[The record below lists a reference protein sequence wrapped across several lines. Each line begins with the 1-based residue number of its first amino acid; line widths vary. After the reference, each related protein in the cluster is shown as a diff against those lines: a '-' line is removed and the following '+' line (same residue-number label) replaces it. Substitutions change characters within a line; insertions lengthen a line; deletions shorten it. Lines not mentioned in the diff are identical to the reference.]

1 MSAKTGGGA
10 QAEGGAKADVTV
22 LRTLREMPST
32 VRVLMIGNLV
42 SNLAAFLNAF
52 LVLYLLHEGFTAW
65 ESGVVLTALMVGRI
79 LGSAAGG
86 TAADRFGYR
95 WTIIGSTAATAALT
109 AAIVYVPNVW
119 VGVLV
124 AGGAGLTATSFRPA
138 AMARVVELTPDERQV
153 MTFSIW
159 RATFNIGSTLG
170 PLGAALLLTWFG
182 SYVPLFFAD
191 AATSLCYGLVALLVL
206 PADAARTGRK
216 KDGQQAEKAAK
227 QPAPGY
233 RKVFADGRFVLV
245 VLGLFLTSVAYIQ
258 MNSSLPLF
266 VTDSGFDSRIYAV
279 MLAINGGMVIALE
292 LWLSKWTQKAPIGI
306 PMAAGMALL
315 GLGYLTYLGPSM
327 TWVLIAGT
335 IVWTCGE
342 LVAAPSM
349 LAYPG
354 LVAPAELRGRYIG
367 LATLATQIA
376 YSAGPVVGVTAWHW
390 WGTKL
395 WVLTGACAG
404 AAAVCVALGAGLRTR
419 PKPRELHVSKERESE
434 PA

>member
-1 MSAKTGGGA
+1 
-10 QAEGGAKADVTV
+10 
-22 LRTLREMPST
+22 MPST
-32 VRVLMIGNLV
+32 VRVLMLGNLV

-52 LVLYLLHEGFTAW
+52 LVLYLLHEGFSAW

-79 LGSAAGG
+79 LGSAVGG

-95 WTIIGSTAATAALT
+95 WTIIGSTAATAVLT
-109 AAIVYVPNVW
+109 ALIVYVPNVW

-124 AGGAGLTATSFRPA
+124 AGAAGLTATAFRPA

-170 PLGAALLLTWFG
+170 PLAAALLLTWFG

-191 AATSLCYGLVALLVL
+191 AATSLCYCLVALLVL
-206 PADAARTGRK
+206 PADAARTESRPEERK
-216 KDGQQAEKAAK
+216 DQEDAAAEAAK

-233 RKVFADGRFVLV
+233 RKVFADGRFLLV

-266 VTDSGFDSRIYAV
+266 VTESGFDSRIYAI
-279 MLAINGGMVIALE
+279 MLAINGFMVIALE
-292 LWLSKWTQKAPIGI
+292 LWLSKWTQKAPIGL

-315 GLGYLTYLGPSM
+315 GLGYLTYLGPSQ
-327 TWVLIAGT
+327 TWILLAGT

-342 LVAAPSM
+342 LIAAPSM

-354 LVAPAELRGRYIG
+354 LVAPAALRGRYIG

-376 YSAGPVVGVTAWHW
+376 YSVGPVVGVTAWHW

-395 WVLTGACAG
+395 WILTGVCAG
-404 AAAVCVALGAGLRTR
+404 AAAVCVAVGAGVRTR
-419 PKPRELHVSKERESE
+419 PKPRESNVSPERESE

>member
-1 MSAKTGGGA
+1 MSAT
-10 QAEGGAKADVTV
+10 AEVTV

-32 VRVLMIGNLV
+32 IRVLMLGNLV

-52 LVLYLLHEGFTAW
+52 LVLYLLHEGFSAW
-65 ESGVVLTALMVGRI
+65 ASGVVLTALMVGRI

-86 TAADRFGYR
+86 TAADRVGYR
-95 WTIIGSTAATAALT
+95 WTIIGSTAATAVLT
-109 AAIVYVPNVW
+109 AAIVYVPNIW
-119 VGVLV
+119 VGALV
-124 AGGAGLTATSFRPA
+124 AGGAGLTATAFRPA

-170 PLGAALLLTWFG
+170 PLTAALLLTWFD

-191 AATSLCYGLVALLVL
+191 AATSLAYCLVALLVL
-206 PADAARTGRK
+206 PADTARTEQKVEDEAGK
-216 KDGQQAEKAAK
+216 QEAKADD

-233 RKVFADGRFVLV
+233 RQVLSDGRFLLV

-266 VTDSGFDSRIYAV
+266 VTESGFDSRVYAV
-279 MLAINGGMVIALE
+279 MLAINGFMVIVLE
-292 LWLSKWTQKAPIGI
+292 LWLSKWTQKAPIGL
-306 PMAAGMALL
+306 PMAAGMGLL
-315 GLGYLTYLGPSM
+315 GLGYLTYLGPSA
-327 TWVLIAGT
+327 TWILMAGT
-335 IVWTCGE
+335 VVWTFGE
-342 LVAAPSM
+342 VVAAPSM

-354 LVAPAELRGRYIG
+354 LVAPAALRGRYIG

-376 YSAGPVVGVTAWHW
+376 YSVGPVVGVTAWHW

-395 WVLTGACAG
+395 WALTGVCAG
-404 AAAVCVALGAGLRTR
+404 AAAVCVAVGAGLRTR
-419 PKPRELHVSKERESE
+419 PRPRELHVSTERESE

>member
-1 MSAKTGGGA
+1 
-10 QAEGGAKADVTV
+10 
-22 LRTLREMPST
+22 MPST
-32 VRVLMIGNLV
+32 VRVLMVGNLV

-52 LVLYLLHEGFTAW
+52 LVLYLLHEGFSAW

-79 LGSAAGG
+79 LGSAVGG

-95 WTIIGSTAATAALT
+95 WTIIGSTAATAVLT

-124 AGGAGLTATSFRPA
+124 AGGAGLTATAFRPA

-170 PLGAALLLTWFG
+170 PLTAALLLTWFD
-182 SYVPLFFAD
+182 SYVPLFLAD

-206 PADAARTGRK
+206 PADSARGGK
-216 KDGQQAEKAAK
+216 HKEEKAGK

-233 RKVFADGRFVLV
+233 RKVVSDGRFVLV

-266 VTDSGFDSRIYAV
+266 VTESGFDSRIYAV
-279 MLAINGGMVIALE
+279 MLAINGFMVIALE
-292 LWLSKWTQKAPIGI
+292 LWLSKWTQKAPIGL
-306 PMAAGMALL
+306 PMAAGMGLL
-315 GLGYLTYLGPSM
+315 GLGYLTYLGPSQ
-327 TWVLIAGT
+327 TWILLAGT
-335 IVWTCGE
+335 VVWTFGE
-342 LVAAPSM
+342 VIAAPSM

-354 LVAPAELRGRYIG
+354 LVAPAALRGRYIG

-376 YSAGPVVGVTAWHW
+376 YSVGPVVGVTAWHW
-390 WGTKL
+390 WGTRL

-404 AAAVCVALGAGLRTR
+404 AAAVCVAVGAGVRAR
-419 PKPRELHVSKERESE
+419 PRPRELHVSTERESE